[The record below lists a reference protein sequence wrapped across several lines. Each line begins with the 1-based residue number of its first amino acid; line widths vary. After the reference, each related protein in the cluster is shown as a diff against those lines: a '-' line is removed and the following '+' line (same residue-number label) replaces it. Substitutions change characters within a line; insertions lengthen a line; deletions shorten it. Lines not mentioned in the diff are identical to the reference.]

1 MRVLNFSTGSADEQG
16 MPEIPENDPKLA
28 LLAHLMGGESLRLAY
43 NATEAATMLGLSRS
57 SLYSEVRRHRIRRT
71 RRFGL
76 FPRLELLRYL
86 LEDLE
91 PCGADAPLAC
101 GSSADEARRHRRRFR
116 RRSVVRDHA
125 VGRQQRSDASSDSPK
140 TNS

>member
-1 MRVLNFSTGSADEQG
+1 MRYRGKQRPGQAQWPNLRLS
-16 MPEIPENDPKLA
+16 DPKLA
-28 LLAHLMGGESLRLAY
+28 LLAQLMSGDSLRLAC
-43 NATEAATMLGLSRS
+43 NATEAARMLGLSRS
-57 SLYSEVRRHRIRRT
+57 SLYEKVRRHRIRRT

-91 PCGADAPLAC
+91 PCGADAPPAC
-101 GSSADEARRHRRRFR
+101 GSGPDEARRHRRRFR

-125 VGRQQRSDASSDSPK
+125 FGRQECSAAISDSPK

>member
-1 MRVLNFSTGSADEQG
+1 MS
-16 MPEIPENDPKLA
+16 EIPKNDPKLA

-57 SLYSEVRRHRIRRT
+57 SLYKEVRQQRIRRT
-71 RRFGL
+71 RRFWL

-91 PCGADAPLAC
+91 PCGADAPPTC
-101 GSSADEARRHRRRFR
+101 GSGPDEARRHRRRFR
-116 RRSVVRDHA
+116 RRSVVGDHA
-125 VGRQQRSDASSDSPK
+125 VGRHE
-140 TNS
+140 

>member
-1 MRVLNFSTGSADEQG
+1 MRYRGKRRPGQAQWPNLRLS
-16 MPEIPENDPKLA
+16 DPKLA
-28 LLAHLMGGESLRLAY
+28 LLDHLRSGESLRLAY
-43 NATEAATMLGLSRS
+43 NATEAARMLGLSRS
-57 SLYSEVRRHRIRRT
+57 SLYEEVRRHRFRRT

-91 PCGADAPLAC
+91 PCEADAPPAC
-101 GSSADEARRHRRRFR
+101 GSGADEARRHRRRFR

-125 VGRQQRSDASSDSPK
+125 FGRQECSAATSDSPK
-140 TNS
+140 TSS

>member
-1 MRVLNFSTGSADEQG
+1 MS
-16 MPEIPENDPKLA
+16 EIPENDPKLA
-28 LLAHLMGGESLRLAY
+28 LLAHLMGGESLHLAY

-57 SLYSEVRRHRIRRT
+57 SLYAEVRQHRIRRT

-91 PCGADAPLAC
+91 PCRAEAPPAC
-101 GSSADEARRHRRRFR
+101 GSGADEARRHRRRFR

-125 VGRQQRSDASSDSPK
+125 FGRQERSAVTSDSLK